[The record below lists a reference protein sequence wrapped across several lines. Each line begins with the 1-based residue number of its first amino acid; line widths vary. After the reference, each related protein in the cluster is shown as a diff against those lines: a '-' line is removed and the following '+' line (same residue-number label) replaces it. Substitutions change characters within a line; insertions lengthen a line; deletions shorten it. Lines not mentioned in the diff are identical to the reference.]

1 MDQYRSSHSPCSY
14 HNLVSWKPSTGA
26 HCPRVKM
33 YMRYANRLCCI
44 TTTLTICTNEQLHL
58 TQPSFLQF
66 LKIVFINT
74 TIQFATFEC
83 TSLRTTIYRQHLS
96 ESIYYC
102 IFDSFFFKLLE
113 FYSQW
118 KNSCSFSPIFFDF
131 RCMVCIGEISTFHQ
145 RYFIS
150 NINQLL
156 NVIAILRKWMSS
168 SIIIQMKCEK
178 NISPVGFHI

>member
-1 MDQYRSSHSPCSY
+1 
-14 HNLVSWKPSTGA
+14 
-26 HCPRVKM
+26 
-33 YMRYANRLCCI
+33 MRYANRLCCI
-44 TTTLTICTNEQLHL
+44 TTT
-58 TQPSFLQF
+58 QF
-66 LKIVFINT
+66 ITTAFNT
-74 TIQFATFEC
+74 TFFSPVFKNCIHQHHNSICNVRMYVIANNYLQTTFE
-83 TSLRTTIYRQHLS
+83 RIYLLLY
-96 ESIYYC
+96 IWF
-102 IFDSFFFKLLE
+102 IFFKLLE

-131 RCMVCIGEISTFHQ
+131 RCMVCIGESTFHQ

>member
-1 MDQYRSSHSPCSY
+1 
-14 HNLVSWKPSTGA
+14 
-26 HCPRVKM
+26 
-33 YMRYANRLCCI
+33 MRYANRLCCI
-44 TTTLTICTNEQLHL
+44 TTT
-58 TQPSFLQF
+58 QF
-66 LKIVFINT
+66 ITTAFNT
-74 TIQFATFEC
+74 TFFPPVFKNCIHQHHNSICNVRMYVIANNYLQTTFE
-83 TSLRTTIYRQHLS
+83 RIYLLLY
-96 ESIYYC
+96 IWF
-102 IFDSFFFKLLE
+102 IFFKLLE
-113 FYSQW
+113 FCSQW

-178 NISPVGFHI
+178 NVSPVGFHI